1 MTDETS
7 GPEPADQPRRL
18 RRLAEDGTYVDYS
31 PAEYGVRKDSGG
43 GFIAPITSVLG
54 LAFLTLLA
62 TIGVVVAV
70 VATVYMVVTDQANV
84 IAASWWVYLAVA
96 FVAWAAW
103 SSFLTELRAA
113 RLRAR
118 RGLPRPVE

>member
-1 MTDETS
+1 MADGS
-7 GPEPADQPRRL
+7 HRPASPVPPRRL
-18 RRLAEDGTYVDYS
+18 RRLSENATYADYS
-31 PAEYGVRKDSGG
+31 QAEYGVRKDSA

-62 TIGVVVAV
+62 TIGVIVAV
-70 VATVYMVVTDQANV
+70 VATVYMVLTDQIHV

-103 SSFLTELRAA
+103 SSLLTELRAA

-118 RGLPRPVE
+118 RGLPRPIE